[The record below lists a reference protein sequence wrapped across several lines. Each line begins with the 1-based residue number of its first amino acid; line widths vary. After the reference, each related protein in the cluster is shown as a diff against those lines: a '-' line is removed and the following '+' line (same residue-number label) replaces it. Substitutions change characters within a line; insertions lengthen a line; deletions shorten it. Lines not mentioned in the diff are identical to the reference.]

1 MPRLAEKGNE
11 GGALS
16 YALEEGYRAISVAV
30 NDVTGVSGYINRG
43 DRVDVVATLVAYDAT
58 KKNQPVS
65 TLIAQNLLV
74 LETGTK
80 WKKPTDS
87 ASDGYATVTLAATP
101 QEALKINYAATNG
114 KLGLVLRPVLDNA
127 KVTTKTTHDMRGVIR
142 KRRVLRIMPKFKVL
156 AVVGSEEMRLA
167 LRKQFSSDD
176 EIAVVGFAAMDTA
189 VLGKIA
195 GYAPHVKS
203 CSRRKRGR
211 RALWR
216 SPRGSTRD
224 YPAAPWCSSRTGW
237 TCGW

>member
-1 MPRLAEKGNE
+1 MKKVYILAAIMAVVVGIAVYLFASSLEHEARAGADEKGQAVVAVKKIPANTQIAGDMVKTVQLPAGSINAVAAAELSQVVGKIARYPLLPGEQILLPRLAEKGNE

-114 KLGLVLRPVLDNA
+114 KLGLVLRPVLDNE
-127 KVTTKTTHDMRGVIR
+127 KVTTKN
-142 KRRVLRIMPKFKVL
+142 
-156 AVVGSEEMRLA
+156 
-167 LRKQFSSDD
+167 
-176 EIAVVGFAAMDTA
+176 
-189 VLGKIA
+189 
-195 GYAPHVKS
+195 
-203 CSRRKRGR
+203 
-211 RALWR
+211 
-216 SPRGSTRD
+216 
-224 YPAAPWCSSRTGW
+224 YP
-237 TCGW
+237 